1 MPGYT
6 ELREL
11 FDEIKPV
18 NACPG
23 TVAWLRFIEEKGG
36 KSIRAALFQ
45 TNAQGEP
52 LDFCFTRRVWSDSDG
67 QPAIDEPQFLQSLAK
82 TLLKAVT
89 HVPTLILARAD
100 ELPHGAINEELK
112 VQVPFCRIATSGV
125 PSNGKSDDQHIKGL
139 ELLWV
144 AEKPEPDAEAGQL
157 LAEMLDRGNPAEPF
171 ERATAGLDV
180 AFGEDRIH
188 AVTNL
193 SGFAVV
199 VSLSSLPEG
208 PEYPT
213 SDYSTIREK
222 IHKASSGPQP
232 DLTLAEHLWA
242 VLAKPPEPL
251 RTIPLH
257 WAGDLMP
264 FQRQGVGAL
273 LKNRRLLLADD
284 MGLGKT
290 VQALTALRILRARRE
305 IKSCLIAAP
314 ASVLNQWRREI
325 EKWAPELSAIII
337 RGSASDRRWQW
348 NAEKEIS
355 LVSYDTLR
363 SDFSTQSL
371 LGLKNW
377 DVVVADEAQRI
388 KNRNDTSEALK
399 GLKRNRSWALTGTP
413 LENREEEL
421 ASILEF
427 VDYDLTGVARRYRPG
442 AELRRRH
449 RELQVRRKKAEVLK
463 DLPAKQVKKV
473 DIELGPRQR
482 ESYDKAEQEGIV
494 YLKSLGEEVNV
505 RHVLEL
511 ITRLKQICNADP
523 KTGESSKLSDIKDRV
538 DQLAAQGHKTL
549 IFSQYV
555 TDQSGVGAVAN
566 RLVDFNPLTITG
578 DVPPHERA
586 EIIERFKTSSEHK
599 VLVLSLRAGGLG
611 LNLQEASYVIHL
623 DRWWNPAVES
633 QAEDRS
639 HRVGQT
645 VKVNVIKYSCNETI
659 EQRIDDIL
667 ENKRELF
674 NQLIDDVSMDLS
686 TQMNSDELFGL
697 FGLERPL
704 DSCFHEKKGL
714 AQG

>member
-6 ELREL
+6 ELRKP
-11 FDEIKPV
+11 FDELKSV
-18 NACPG
+18 NAASG
-23 TVAWLRFIEEKGG
+23 AVAWLRFLEEKDG
-36 KSIRAALFQ
+36 KGIRAALFQ
-45 TNAQGEP
+45 TSAQGEP
-52 LDFCFTRRVWSDSDG
+52 LDFCFTRRVWSGSGG
-67 QPAIDEPQFLQSLAK
+67 QSAVDKPGLLKSLARS
-82 TLLKAVT
+82 LLSAVT
-89 HVPTLILARAD
+89 SVPTLIFARAD
-100 ELPHGAINEELK
+100 EVPHGAINEELI
-112 VQVPFCRIATSGV
+112 VQIPVCRIATSGIR
-125 PSNGKSDDQHIKGL
+125 SDGTWDDQHSESL
-139 ELLWV
+139 DLLWV
-144 AEKPEPDAEAGQL
+144 AEKPDPDTEASHL
-157 LAEMLDRGNPAEPF
+157 LLEILDRNNPAEPF

-180 AFGEDRIH
+180 AFGDDRIY

-193 SGFAVV
+193 SGLGVV
-199 VSLSSLPEG
+199 ASLSSLPDR
-208 PEYPT
+208 PENPT
-213 SDYSTIREK
+213 SDFSTIRENVQE
-222 IHKASSGPQP
+222 ASSGQRP
-232 DLTLAEHLWA
+232 DVTLAERLWA
-242 VLAKPPEPL
+242 VLTNPPKPPQ
-251 RTIPLH
+251 TIPLH

-264 FQRQGVGAL
+264 FQQQGVQAL

-290 VQALTALRILRARRE
+290 VQAITALRILRARRE
-305 IKSCLIAAP
+305 IKSCLITTP

-348 NAEKEIS
+348 NAEKEIT

-371 LGLKNW
+371 VGRKNW

-399 GLKRNRSWALTGTP
+399 RLNRNRSWALTGTP
-413 LENREEEL
+413 MENREEEL

-427 VDYDLTGVARRYRPG
+427 VDYDRTGVIKRYRPG
-442 AELRRRH
+442 VELQRRH

-463 DLPAKQVKKV
+463 DLPVKQVTKV
-473 DIELGPRQR
+473 DIELGSRQR
-482 ESYDKAEQEGIV
+482 DSYDKAEQDGIV
-494 YLKSLGEEVNV
+494 YLKSLGAEVSV

-523 KTGESSKLSDIKDRV
+523 KTGESSKLADIKDRV
-538 DQLAAQGHKTL
+538 EQLVAQGHKAL

-555 TDQSGVGAVAN
+555 SDTSGVGAVVN
-566 RLVDFNPLTITG
+566 HMRDFIPLTITG
-578 DVPPHERA
+578 DSPLQERA
-586 EIIERFKTSSEHK
+586 EIIERFKTSSDHK

-623 DRWWNPAVES
+623 DRWWNPAVER

-645 VKVNVIKYSCNETI
+645 VKVNVIKYSCIGTI
-659 EQRIDDIL
+659 EERIDDIL

-686 TQMNSDELFGL
+686 AQLNSEELFGL

-704 DSCFHEKKGL
+704 VADRWD
-714 AQG
+714 

>member
-11 FDEIKPV
+11 FDEMKSV
-18 NACPG
+18 NAWSG

-45 TNAQGEP
+45 TSAQGEP
-52 LDFCFTRRVWSDSDG
+52 LDFCFTRRVWADSDG
-67 QPAIDEPQFLQSLAK
+67 QPAIDKSQFLQSLAK
-82 TLLKAVT
+82 SLLKAVA
-89 HVPTLILARAD
+89 HVPTLILTRAD

-125 PSNGKSDDQHIKGL
+125 RSKGKSDDQHNEGL
-139 ELLWV
+139 DLHWV
-144 AEKPEPDAEAGQL
+144 AEKPDPDTDASQL
-157 LAEMLDRGNPAEPF
+157 LLEILDQGDPAEPF
-171 ERATAGLDV
+171 ERATAGLNV
-180 AFGEDRIH
+180 AFGDNRIH

-193 SGFAVV
+193 PGFAVV
-199 VSLSSLPEG
+199 VSLSSLPEP

-213 SDYSTIREK
+213 SDYSTICENVQ
-222 IHKASSGPQP
+222 KASSGLQSVV
-232 DLTLAEHLWA
+232 TLAEHLWA

-290 VQALTALRILRARRE
+290 VQAITAVRILRARRE
-305 IKSCLIAAP
+305 IKSCLIVAP

-337 RGSASDRRWQW
+337 RGSASDRSWQW
-348 NAEKEIS
+348 NAEKEIT

-363 SDFSTQSL
+363 SDFSAQSL
-371 LGLKNW
+371 LGRKNW

-413 LENREEEL
+413 MENREEEL

-427 VDYDLTGVARRYRPG
+427 VDFDHTDVIKRYRPG
-442 AELRRRH
+442 VELQRRH

-463 DLPAKQVKKV
+463 DLPVKQVTKV
-473 DIELGPRQR
+473 DIELGSRQR
-482 ESYDKAEQEGIV
+482 DSYDKAEQDGIV
-494 YLKSLGEEVNV
+494 YLKSLGAEVSV

-523 KTGESSKLSDIKDRV
+523 RTGESSKLTDIKDRV
-538 DQLAAQGHKTL
+538 DQLVAQGHKTL

-555 TDQSGVGAVAN
+555 SDTSGTGAVAN
-566 RLVDFNPLTITG
+566 HLRDFDPVTITG
-578 DVPPHERA
+578 DVAPHERA
-586 EIIERFKTSSEHK
+586 EIIDRFKTCSQHK

-645 VKVNVIKYSCNETI
+645 VKVNVIKYSCMGTI
-659 EQRIDDIL
+659 EERIDNIL

-686 TQMNSDELFGL
+686 AQMNSDELFGL

-704 DSCFHEKKGL
+704 VAD
-714 AQG
+714 